1 MKFGKYPVASV
12 VLLLLFGVKF
22 LSGYFFPERAAALE
36 PVFNIIITVT
46 LIGFVLYYIYL
57 FISMWRKRRD
67 ENA

>member
-22 LSGYFFPERAAALE
+22 LSGYFFPEKTAALA
-36 PVFNIIITVT
+36 PVFNVIITVT

-57 FISMWRKRRD
+57 FISMWRKRHEED
-67 ENA
+67 A